1 VDPFDPRAVRAA
13 YDVVAEDY
21 VAAFAD
27 DLNQLS
33 VDRSVLDAAIGQVT
47 GKGPVLDLGCGP
59 GQVAE
64 YLSAHGAE
72 VMGLDLARR
81 MLRLAAE
88 RIGLARF
95 TCGDMRMLPFRSQS
109 FSVVVAFY
117 SIHHLPRSDL
127 SSALNEIH
135 RVLAPGGVLVV
146 ATHLGE
152 GEVYSNQ
159 FLGHEFETVGG
170 THYGEDELRDT
181 IGRQYFAVEQSC
193 RRDPLPHEH
202 QSQRI
207 YLIARC
213 SDE

>member
-1 VDPFDPRAVRAA
+1 MDPFDPRRVRAA
-13 YDVVAEDY
+13 YDLVADDY

-27 DLNQLS
+27 DLNNLP
-33 VDRSVLDAAIGQVT
+33 VDRSVLDEVIGRANGV
-47 GKGPVLDLGCGP
+47 GPVLDLGCGP
-59 GQVAE
+59 GQVGE
-64 YLSAHGAE
+64 YLSGQGAD
-72 VMGLDLARR
+72 VIGLDLARQ

-88 RIGLARF
+88 RTGRDRF
-95 TCGDMRMLPFRSQS
+95 TCGDMRVLPIRSQS
-109 FSVVVAFY
+109 LSAVVAFY

-127 SSALNEIH
+127 GSALSEIH
-135 RVLAPGGVLVV
+135 RVLAPGGVLII

-170 THYGEDELRDT
+170 NHYGEDELRDALVH
-181 IGRQYFAVEQSC
+181 QSFAVMQSR

-207 YLIARC
+207 YLIAR